1 MYEVAW
7 YIEIRKHKG
16 GDITDQTLDC
26 ILHAQR
32 QPDEKEAILDC
43 IESDINREI
52 VIDRHRMKFDPNTQT
67 VTITR
72 ASEDVPFAAKIIGCR
87 MKYSMMK
94 RLLNGDYDNIS
105 ETEWSRID

>member
-1 MYEVAW
+1 
-7 YIEIRKHKG
+7 
-16 GDITDQTLDC
+16 
-26 ILHAQR
+26 
-32 QPDEKEAILDC
+32 
-43 IESDINREI
+43 
-52 VIDRHRMKFDPNTQT
+52 MKFDPNTQT

-105 ETEWSRID
+105 ESEWSRID